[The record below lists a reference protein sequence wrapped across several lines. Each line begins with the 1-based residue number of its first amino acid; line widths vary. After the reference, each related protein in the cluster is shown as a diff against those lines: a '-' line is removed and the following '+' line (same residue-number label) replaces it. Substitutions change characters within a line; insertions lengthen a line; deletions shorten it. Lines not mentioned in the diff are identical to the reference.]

1 MAGSSIASQY
11 YQIYTPQPIS
21 CFFIPFTLNGD
32 DDDDLECHA
41 REGFLIVRFLRDAL
55 HRVFRPLT
63 LIVVDQRDHRDS

>member
-1 MAGSSIASQY
+1 MVLIIFNS
-11 YQIYTPQPIS
+11 
-21 CFFIPFTLNGD
+21 FILNLYDDDD

-55 HRVFRPLT
+55 HRGFRPLT